1 MKKIVYFVLAVIGI
15 TLFQSCYTTR
25 KNTDDQFV
33 KQDIRIYKRIGDDY
47 RLRNILRIYIILRMA
62 NSVYEIYT
70 EGGEGII
77 GKFSLRNDTINLYHE
92 YQLGYLD
99 STINLSKINR
109 KDTIPEFYPTKFV
122 VRKDSLI
129 DITCYQDAPKY
140 LTGYSRPR
148 ENFILVK

>member
-1 MKKIVYFVLAVIGI
+1 
-15 TLFQSCYTTR
+15 
-25 KNTDDQFV
+25 
-33 KQDIRIYKRIGDDY
+33 
-47 RLRNILRIYIILRMA
+47 MA

-70 EGGEGII
+70 KGGEGII

-99 STINLSKINR
+99 STINLTKINR

-129 DITCYQDAPKY
+129 DITCYQDAPEY